1 MLGVAVRPRTPLTQ
15 HYGWLSLLPP
25 VAAIVLALWLH
36 RVVPALL
43 AAIVLGAALLAGQ
56 SMGQVPMAAVDHVVS
71 TAAVADNF
79 RLILFSV
86 LIGGLIALMRLGG
99 AFDAFA
105 RMFQRGRSAVEK
117 RTLFTMTFALGTAL
131 FLETWSNVLVSGTA
145 LGSSFDRLG
154 IARQRMAYFMHT
166 IAINAVALIPFNS
179 WAAFYLG
186 LLAAQQVERPFQ
198 FLLASL
204 PFVLYC
210 WISLALVAVVMVTG
224 WTFGPMRRFD
234 LMGAPQAIASTAPGA
249 QAPAKTPENEPG
261 GTAGSL
267 SLFVAPLVTLVAVA
281 VLGLTVTG
289 AGDPRQGNGA
299 AAVLYA
305 VIAASVVAALDLRL
319 LRKLRSAE
327 LEKVFLEGCGSFV
340 GAAALVLLALT
351 LGLLIKELGTG
362 LYVASLFEAAV
373 PRALYAPLVFLTGAV
388 MSFATGTSYGTFS
401 VMTPIAVPLA
411 YATGSD
417 PHLLFGACLAGG
429 VFGDNCS
436 PISDTTI
443 VTSIATEVTPVDHV
457 TTQLPFALCAAAAA
471 AAGFSILGAWLD

>member
-1 MLGVAVRPRTPLTQ
+1 MTQ

-36 RVVPALL
+36 RVIPALL
-43 AAIVLGAALLAGQ
+43 AAILLGTALLAGQ
-56 SMGQVPMAAVDHVVS
+56 AAWQVPMAAVDHFVS
-71 TAAVADNF
+71 TAAVPDNF

-86 LIGGLIALMRLGG
+86 LIGGLIALMRSGG

-105 RMFQRGRSAVEK
+105 RVFQRGRPTVEK

-145 LGSSFDRLG
+145 LGSLFDRLG

-210 WISLALVAVVMVTG
+210 WISLGLVAIVMVSG
-224 WTFGPMRRFD
+224 WTIGPMRRFD
-234 LMGAPQAIASTAPGA
+234 LMSASSALAPTAPTVPNAIVSTAATGA
-249 QAPAKTPENEPG
+249 LPSST
-261 GTAGSL
+261 TGSL
-267 SLFVAPLVTLVAVA
+267 TLFVTPLVTLIAVA
-281 VLGLTVTG
+281 VFGLTLTG
-289 AGDPRQGNGA
+289 GGDPRQGNGA

-305 VIAASVVAALDLRL
+305 VVAASVVAALDLRL

-327 LEKVFLEGCGSFV
+327 IEKVFMEGCGSFA

-351 LGLLIKELGTG
+351 LGQLIKELGTG
-362 LYVASLFEAAV
+362 LYVASLFEASV
-373 PRALYAPLVFLTGAV
+373 PRALYAPLVFLIGAV

-401 VMTPIAVPLA
+401 IMTPIALPLA

-443 VTSIATEVTPVDHV
+443 VTSIATQVTAIDHV
-457 TTQLPFALCAAAAA
+457 TTQLPFALCAAAATT
-471 AAGFSILGAWLD
+471 AGFGILGVLLS